1 MMNKVSRRSLA
12 VWAADQLSLGA
23 SASSVARQLAAVL
36 SQSGMN
42 EQAQFLINDIVWE
55 LEQRKELVVGRVTS
69 AHKLSQ
75 PLESE
80 LLSEIKKVTKAKHVT
95 LEKNIDKSVLGGL
108 RVETASRVWDYSV
121 ARKLSELREVR

>member
-1 MMNKVSRRSLA
+1 MNKVSRRSLA
-12 VWAADQLSLGA
+12 VWAADQLA
-23 SASSVARQLAAVL
+23 SGTTASSVAGQLAAVL
-36 SQSGMN
+36 SQSGMT

-75 PLESE
+75 PLEAE
-80 LLSEIKKVTKAKHVT
+80 LLSEIKKATKAKHVT

-108 RVETASRVWDYSV
+108 KVETASRVWDHSV